1 MARITNVFATLT
13 MLASHSLALGQVGGS
28 GDAIL
33 RCDPAVEIRKIDGDS
48 KRAFSAGFDQT
59 FRECAIPLSPGS
71 HKIEVCFDSEGS
83 AGYISA
89 MTICTP
95 NREVTIEAKPGHTYR
110 LKLDLH
116 APWKAWVDDVTESE
130 ARLSYEEPA
139 RKPKR
144 SGPKKDLETYL
155 ILRATPEHAM
165 LLLQKGV
172 IRGKWFDTFMTGLP
186 KLLNFSRKGVPDGY
200 HVFRAYGGDTVAFV
214 AGQMM
219 TGEILE
225 IRQVNSCGDFPVRV
239 YENIPAGKVL
249 YLGHYTI
256 EDAPG
261 GYVGSYRDDDLDEA
275 RAYIDAHRPELAG
288 RLEAMPFQ
296 TALTPNL
303 CRFTGYDLRTPEQT
317 RQTP

>member
-144 SGPKKDLETYL
+144 K
-155 ILRATPEHAM
+155 
-165 LLLQKGV
+165 
-172 IRGKWFDTFMTGLP
+172 
-186 KLLNFSRKGVPDGY
+186 
-200 HVFRAYGGDTVAFV
+200 VA
-214 AGQMM
+214 
-219 TGEILE
+219 
-225 IRQVNSCGDFPVRV
+225 S
-239 YENIPAGKVL
+239 
-249 YLGHYTI
+249 
-256 EDAPG
+256 
-261 GYVGSYRDDDLDEA
+261 
-275 RAYIDAHRPELAG
+275 
-288 RLEAMPFQ
+288 
-296 TALTPNL
+296 LTP
-303 CRFTGYDLRTPEQT
+303 RA
-317 RQTP
+317 